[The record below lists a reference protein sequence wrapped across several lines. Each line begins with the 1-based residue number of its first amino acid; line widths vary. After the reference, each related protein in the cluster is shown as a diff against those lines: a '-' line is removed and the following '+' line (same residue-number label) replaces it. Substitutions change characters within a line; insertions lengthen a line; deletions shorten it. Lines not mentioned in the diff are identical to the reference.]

1 MAWQQKCK
9 FLTSL
14 EILYFVNE
22 RNGHLV
28 VFFERDIAI
37 DLGTSSIIVYVNG
50 KGITLREPTVVA
62 VDKHSGRLLKVGEDA
77 QKMLGRTPANIVSIY
92 PITSGVIS
100 DYDMTVRMIKE
111 LIQRITSFSLFKPRI
126 IICVPGSISGVE
138 ERATIDAGIEA
149 GARKVYLLESSV
161 AAAMGA
167 GADITKP
174 DGHMVV
180 DIGGGTTEVGVVS
193 LSGVVESESI
203 KTAGNAF
210 DEAIVKYIRRKHN
223 LLIGLRTA
231 EEIKIRIGS
240 AYPVQET
247 STEEIKGRCLM
258 TGLPRSIT
266 IDTNEIAEALQEPIS
281 TILDSVQ
288 IVLEKTPPELV
299 ADISKNGILLCGGG
313 SLIPGLD
320 KIIYAKTGIKVSMPD
335 DPITC
340 TAYGAGKLLN
350 NLSDM
355 EDGMINLARKRQM
368 K

>member
-1 MAWQQKCK
+1 M
-9 FLTSL
+9 
-14 EILYFVNE
+14 
-22 RNGHLV
+22 

-37 DLGTSSIIVYVNG
+37 DLGTSSIIVYVSG

-62 VDKHSGRLLKVGEDA
+62 VDKHTGKLLKVGEDA
-77 QKMLGRTPANIVSIY
+77 QKMLGRTPANIVSIH
-92 PITSGVIS
+92 PITNGVVS
-100 DYDMTVRMIKE
+100 DYDMTVRMLKE

-149 GARKVYLLESSV
+149 GARKVYLLESPV

-167 GADITKP
+167 GADVAKP

-193 LSGVVESESI
+193 LGGVVESESI

-223 LLIGLRTA
+223 LLIGLRSA
-231 EEIKIRIGS
+231 EELKIRIGN
-240 AYPVQET
+240 AYPLQEV
-247 STEEIKGRCLM
+247 SSEEVKGRCLM
-258 TGLPRSIT
+258 TGLPRSVT
-266 IDTNEIAEALQEPIS
+266 IDTNDIAEALQEPIS
-281 TILDSVQ
+281 TILDSIQ
-288 IVLEKTPPELV
+288 MVLERTPPELV
-299 ADISKNGILLCGGG
+299 ADISQNGIIMCGGG
-313 SLIPGLD
+313 SLITGLD
-320 KIIYAKTGIKVSMPD
+320 KVVFAKTGIKINPVD

-340 TAYGAGKLLN
+340 MAYGAGKMLT
-350 NLSDM
+350 NLMNMD
-355 EDGMINLARKRQM
+355 DGMINLARKRQM

>member
-1 MAWQQKCK
+1 M
-9 FLTSL
+9 
-14 EILYFVNE
+14 
-22 RNGHLV
+22 

-37 DLGTSSIIVYVNG
+37 DLGTSTITVFVSG

-62 VDKHSGRLLKVGEDA
+62 VDKHSGKLLKVGEDA

-92 PITSGVIS
+92 PITAGVVS
-100 DYDMTVRMIKE
+100 DYDMTVRMLKE
-111 LIQRITSFSLFKPRI
+111 LIQRITSFSLFKPRV

-161 AAAMGA
+161 AAAIGA
-167 GADITKP
+167 GADISKP
-174 DGHMVV
+174 DGHMVI

-193 LSGVVESESI
+193 LGGVVESESI
-203 KTAGNAF
+203 KTAGSAF

-231 EEIKIRIGS
+231 EEIKMRIGS
-240 AYPVQET
+240 AYPLQEVM
-247 STEEIKGRCLM
+247 TEEVKGRCLM
-258 TGLPRSIT
+258 TGLPRSVT
-266 IDTNEIAEALQEPIS
+266 VDTNDIAEALQEPVW

-288 IVLEKTPPELV
+288 MVLERTPPELV
-299 ADISKNGILLCGGG
+299 ADISQNGIIMCGGG
-313 SLIPGLD
+313 SLIPGFD
-320 KIIYAKTGIKVSMPD
+320 KLVLTKTGIKIRSVD

-340 TAYGAGKLLN
+340 TAYGAGKMLN
-350 NLSDM
+350 NLSNM

>member
-1 MAWQQKCK
+1 M
-9 FLTSL
+9 
-14 EILYFVNE
+14 
-22 RNGHLV
+22 

-37 DLGTSSIIVYVNG
+37 DLGTSSIIVYVSG

-62 VDKHSGRLLKVGEDA
+62 VDKHSGKLLKVGEDA

-100 DYDMTVRMIKE
+100 DYDMTVRMLKE

-161 AAAMGA
+161 AAALGA
-167 GADITKP
+167 GADISKP
-174 DGHMVV
+174 DGHMVI

-193 LSGVVESESI
+193 LNGVVESESI
-203 KTAGNAF
+203 KTAGSAF

-231 EEIKIRIGS
+231 EEIKMRIGS
-240 AYPVQET
+240 AYPVQEV
-247 STEEIKGRCLM
+247 SSEEVKGRCLM
-258 TGLPRSIT
+258 TGLPRSVT
-266 IDTNEIAEALQEPIS
+266 IDTNDIAESLQEPILE
-281 TILDSVQ
+281 ILDATQ
-288 IVLEKTPPELV
+288 MVLERTPPELV
-299 ADISKNGILLCGGG
+299 SDISQNGIILCGGG

-320 KIIYAKTGIKVSMPD
+320 KIIYAKTGIRVRTVD
-335 DPITC
+335 DPVTC
-340 TAYGAGKLLN
+340 VAYGAGKMLSNLN
-350 NLSDM
+350 EMN
-355 EDGMINLARKRQM
+355 DGMINLARKRQM